1 MNNKTF
7 GTSTSP
13 WFNNQKTN
21 YKPTPIYN
29 TQDKKIENIMNIS
42 AMDNYKNKSAE
53 ELRLEYLKSTFKNST
68 GASIFGNNPNS
79 FTNTFGFNNSNPT
92 TNTFGFNNSNPTTN
106 TFGFNNSNP
115 TTNTFGFNNSNPTT
129 NTFKFN
135 NPNPTTNTFG
145 FNNPNPNPTT
155 NTFSFNNPSSTTNT
169 FGFNNPNPTTN
180 TFANSTTNTFANP
193 TTNTFA
199 NPTTNTFANLFN
211 NNVPVN
217 NNLFN
222 NPTHTNNNLFTNPP
236 VTNNLFNNPTSN
248 IPVTNNLFNNP
259 TTNIP
264 VTNNLFNN
272 PTTNVPANNN
282 LFNNPTT
289 NNLFNPI
296 TNIPATNNLFNNP
309 STSNLFNT
317 SANNPTNNLFN
328 NPSTSNLFTNPINNP
343 ATNNLFANPINN
355 PTNNNLFNTNNL
367 FNNDIQQL
375 LQQNI
380 QLQEKIDKL
389 IQCINGTQDND
400 KQHNNHND
408 LYGYNSLYDNIK
420 LPNDNYTFQPLEI
433 KTTYFS
439 KIPVSIL
446 KNTNTA
452 PISDFILI
460 PNKNKKPIPKITEL
474 LDVKEISAPIL
485 TKDGYFSEPSID
497 TLNNIAKNDP
507 TVLKNIKDFV
517 VGCHN
522 IGHIKFIGNTDVSNL
537 NLDNIISFTK
547 DGDNFQEVGV
557 YEENNTPPFGQGL
570 NKPAL
575 CTFYNV
581 WPTTLLEKHILKLKK
596 FTENI
601 NAKFVSFDENTGNF
615 TFQVEHF

>member
-222 NPTHTNNNLFTNPP
+222 NPTHTNNNLFTNP
-236 VTNNLFNNPTSN
+236 
-248 IPVTNNLFNNP
+248 
-259 TTNIP
+259 P